1 MTQTK
6 AVSARSTKTP
16 ATSAPANALIV
27 QDDELSFEAHAGAGL
42 EEVTS
47 RDVLIPRLSILQGL
61 SPQVNKRDSAYIEG
75 AEVGMIADVGT
86 GEIFPHGVSFLPVK
100 FVKQFLE
107 WAPRNTNK
115 GLVNVHHNVAIL
127 DSCQR
132 TEKGQY
138 ELPNK
143 NYISETAQF
152 FGFNLTANRR
162 RCFVP
167 MASSQL
173 KKARKWMT
181 LATELKLKRAD
192 GSEYNPALFY
202 RTYNLS
208 TAEETNAE
216 GKWFGW
222 VVTPGPTLKEIA
234 SELQFSSKAQFQ
246 DCLDFIAAL
255 DAGKVRGDATEEEM
269 VQVLKSSGGEERM

>member
-6 AVSARSTKTP
+6 AVSARATKTP
-16 ATSAPANALIV
+16 TTSTSATALVV
-27 QDDELSFEAHAGAGL
+27 QGDELSFEAHAGAGL

-47 RDVLIPRLSILQGL
+47 RDVLIPRLSILQAL

-86 GEIFPHGVSFLPVK
+86 GEIFPDGVSFLPVK

-115 GLVNVHHNVAIL
+115 GLVGIHSNVAIL

-132 TEKGQY
+132 TDKGQY
-138 ELPNK
+138 VLPNQ
-143 NYISETAQF
+143 NYIMETAQF

-208 TAEETNAE
+208 TAEEANAE

-222 VVTPGPTLKEIA
+222 VITPGPTLKEIA
-234 SELQFSSKAQFQ
+234 IALDFSSKNQFQ
-246 DCLDFIAAL
+246 DCLDFIANL
-255 DAGKVRGDATEEEM
+255 DAGKVRGDTTEEEM
-269 VQVLKSSGGEERM
+269 AQVLKSSGGEERM